1 MTPSSVLILGARS
14 DIGRAVARRF
24 AESGASVILAARRA
38 DTLADEVTDLRIRFK
53 VAVEAVAFDA
63 TDGGA
68 ERFFDAL
75 PAIPDV
81 VVMVVGLLGDQD
93 RSEADLDA
101 ANAVM
106 AANYTGPACYLLAAG
121 RRMAARGS
129 GCIVGISSVAGDRG
143 RQSNF
148 VYGSAKAGFTAF
160 LAGLRN
166 RLFKRGVTVVTV
178 KPGFVATAMTARM
191 KLPPLLTAQPAEVG
205 EAIFA
210 AVTKGRD
217 VIYVRPIWRLIMTVI
232 RAIPET
238 VFKRLSM

>member
-1 MTPSSVLILGARS
+1 MTPKSVLILGARS

-24 AESGASVILAARRA
+24 AQSGASVILAARRA
-38 DTLADEVTDLRIRFK
+38 DTLADELADLRIRFK
-53 VAVEAVAFDA
+53 VPAEAVEFDA
-63 TDGGA
+63 TDGAA

-75 PAIPDV
+75 PALPDV
-81 VVMVVGLLGDQD
+81 VVMVVGLLGDQAQ
-93 RSEADLDA
+93 SEADLDA

-106 AANYTGPACYLLAAG
+106 ASNYTGPACYLLAAA
-121 RRMAARGS
+121 RRMGARRS

-166 RLFKRGVTVVTV
+166 RLFKTGVTVVTV
-178 KPGFVATAMTARM
+178 KPGFVATAMTAGM
-191 KLPPLLTAQPAEVG
+191 KLPPALTAQPSEVG
-205 EAIFA
+205 DAIFT

-217 VIYVRPIWRLIMTVI
+217 VIYVRPIWRLIMTII
-232 RAIPET
+232 RSVPET